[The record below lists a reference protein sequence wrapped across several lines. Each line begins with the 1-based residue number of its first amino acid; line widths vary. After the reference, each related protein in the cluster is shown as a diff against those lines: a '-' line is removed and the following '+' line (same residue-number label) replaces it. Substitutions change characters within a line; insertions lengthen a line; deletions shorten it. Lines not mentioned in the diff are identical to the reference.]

1 MENVAVEQLLAT
13 THLTSQVDIK
23 QLLSSAEVQQVFKP
37 LESLGTV

>member
-1 MENVAVEQLLAT
+1 MAKFRFNMQFRLVNAEEF
-13 THLTSQVDIK
+13 IK